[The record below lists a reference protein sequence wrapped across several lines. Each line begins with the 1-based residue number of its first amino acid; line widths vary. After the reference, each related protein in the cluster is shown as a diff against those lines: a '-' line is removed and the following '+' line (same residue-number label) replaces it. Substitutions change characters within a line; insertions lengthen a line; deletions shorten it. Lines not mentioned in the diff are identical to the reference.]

1 MAVLEAASY
10 GLPAVLSDIP
20 AHRELAISGVHYFAV
35 GDILALE
42 KELRTFFEAP
52 SLRRISTDDD
62 FACLP
67 GMIGMTSRTGRSTC
81 ILLHLPHK

>member
-42 KELRTFFEAP
+42 KELRTFFRAP
-52 SLRRISTDDD
+52 SLRQISTDDRLRVLARHD
-62 FACLP
+62 WDDIAHRTLDVYFAASSP
-67 GMIGMTSRTGRSTC
+67 
-81 ILLHLPHK
+81 